1 MTRAPAFDG
10 LLVGTFRM
18 HRRGGFGFP
27 QYELLDHGT
36 RVAAL
41 GRDSSL
47 NIMLGRGRRVLLAN
61 GVEWRIKGVSS
72 GPYIVPVIRSRDG
85 TVARSGP
92 LTGRRIYG
100 IVGADFANT
109 VFPLN
114 RAGVMQSQHWGIRER
129 ELDVGRIDQSA
140 GSLEAHQPIHI
151 ATVLLAFALIEHGI
165 PGEAKLRPIGD
176 G

>member
-1 MTRAPAFDG
+1 MTQAPAFDG
-10 LLVGTFRM
+10 LLVGTLRM
-18 HRRGGFGFP
+18 LRRGGFGFP
-27 QYELLDHGT
+27 QYELLDDGT

-47 NIMLGRGRRVLLAN
+47 SIMMGRGRRVLLAN
-61 GVEWRIKGVSS
+61 GAEWRIKGVSS
-72 GPYIVPVIRSRDG
+72 GPYIVPVVRARDG

-114 RAGVMQSQHWGIRER
+114 RAGLMQSQHWGIRDR
-129 ELDVGRIDQSA
+129 EVDVGRIDQ
-140 GSLEAHQPIHI
+140 GTGLLEADQPIHV
-151 ATVLLAFALIEHGI
+151 AAVLLAFTVIEHGI

-176 G
+176 S

>member
-1 MTRAPAFDG
+1 
-10 LLVGTFRM
+10 M

-27 QYELLDHGT
+27 KYELLDDGT

-61 GVEWRIKGVSS
+61 GAEWRITAVSS
-72 GPYIVPVIRSRDG
+72 GPYIIPVVRSHLG
-85 TVARSGP
+85 TVARSG
-92 LTGRRIYG
+92 LLAGGRTYG

-114 RAGVMQSQHWGIRER
+114 RASLIHSQHWAIRQR
-129 ELDVGRIDQSA
+129 DLDVGRIDQA
-140 GSLEAHQPIHI
+140 TGLLEASSPIHV
-151 ATVLLAFALIEHGI
+151 AAVLLAFTLIEHGI
-165 PGEAKLRPIGD
+165 LGEAKLRPSGD
-176 G
+176 P